1 MIVDGYLYDRASSNR
16 VTAHLSSRQNGY
28 VLTTD
33 GNSFETTIDI
43 VSASPFINGIPQR
56 LVISTGQTFVPFD
69 ELPEGFLK
77 AKPSRF
83 WRALSKAERFS
94 PRNVIIC
101 IALLAGVVLSARAAL
116 PTLADAAANF
126 VPASLEAA
134 VGQSTFEYFERWLL
148 EPSDLN
154 PARRAALRSAAEAL
168 ADLRGMPEPP
178 AVVFRNAP
186 KIGANAFAFPGGP
199 IVVTDR
205 LVDVVGSDD
214 RILAVMAHEL
224 GHVEER
230 HAVRQ
235 ILRAAGLLILF
246 STILGADEVIVEEL
260 SAFALSL
267 GTSGYS
273 REFESAADDYAVRL
287 LSDAGR
293 SPEAFIAA
301 LESLAAECKPQCGE
315 ESWFSTHPSI
325 ETRIKALREF
335 AREPSGNTGR

>member
-1 MIVDGYLYDRASSNR
+1 
-16 VTAHLSSRQNGY
+16 
-28 VLTTD
+28 
-33 GNSFETTIDI
+33 
-43 VSASPFINGIPQR
+43 
-56 LVISTGQTFVPFD
+56 
-69 ELPEGFLK
+69 
-77 AKPSRF
+77 
-83 WRALSKAERFS
+83 
-94 PRNVIIC
+94 
-101 IALLAGVVLSARAAL
+101 
-116 PTLADAAANF
+116 
-126 VPASLEAA
+126 
-134 VGQSTFEYFERWLL
+134 
-148 EPSDLN
+148 
-154 PARRAALRSAAEAL
+154 
-168 ADLRGMPEPP
+168 MPEPP

-205 LVDVVGSDD
+205 LVNVVGSDD

-246 STILGADEVIVEEL
+246 STILGADEVVVEEL

-287 LSDAGR
+287 LSDAGH

-301 LESLAAECKPQCGE
+301 LESLAAECKPQCEE